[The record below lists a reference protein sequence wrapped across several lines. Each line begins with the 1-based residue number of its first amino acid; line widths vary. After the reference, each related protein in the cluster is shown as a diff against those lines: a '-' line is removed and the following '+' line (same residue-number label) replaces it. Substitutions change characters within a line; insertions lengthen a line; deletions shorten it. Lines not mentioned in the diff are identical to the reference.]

1 MDKDCEKRE
10 ELICTIKSAKD
21 IESKLNSFIQYK
33 MSDYIGE
40 DSAELKSKFGSIEN
54 FERWVKMVFE
64 YTSMF
69 TQPFIKAFI
78 EKDISKLKSIVEIF
92 NDVYHEESKNKRGVV
107 LLESLDSTIFGQQL
121 FCKHLEYITNIH
133 YFSTSLS
140 VSCFDKYDDLVL
152 DGTDPKL
159 KPDNMEL
166 MTNLIEYINI
176 SKGYE

>member
-1 MDKDCEKRE
+1 MK
-10 ELICTIKSAKD
+10 
-21 IESKLNSFIQYK
+21 
-33 MSDYIGE
+33 DYIGN
-40 DSAELKSKFGSIEN
+40 DDIELKSKFGSIEN
-54 FERWVKMVFE
+54 FEKWVKMVFE

-78 EKDISKLKSIVEIF
+78 EKDIVKLKSIVEIF

-107 LLESLDSTIFGQQL
+107 LLESLDSTIFSQQL
-121 FCKHLEYITNIH
+121 FCKHLEYLTNIH

-140 VSCFDKYDDLVL
+140 ESCFDNYNDIVL
-152 DGTDPKL
+152 DGTDPNL